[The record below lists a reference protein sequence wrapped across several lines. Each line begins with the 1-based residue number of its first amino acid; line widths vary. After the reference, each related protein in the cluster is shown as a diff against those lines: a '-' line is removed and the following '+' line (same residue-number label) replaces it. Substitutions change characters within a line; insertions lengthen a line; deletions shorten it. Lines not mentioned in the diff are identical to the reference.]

1 MDDDMKRTTNRLNH
15 YLGRPSSRQDM
26 KAMSA
31 PNHGKSSLVGADGQ
45 LVTAIHQQES
55 THNQLWIARHITY
68 NLGKT
73 SSLVALRPGNCGAPL
88 DYGKHGKG
96 ENHNLDDLFTF
107 LSSA

>member
-55 THNQLWIARHITY
+55 THNQPWIRHEDVYLHQPALTHI
-68 NLGKT
+68 N
-73 SSLVALRPGNCGAPL
+73 SLTPHTPALING
-88 DYGKHGKG
+88 
-96 ENHNLDDLFTF
+96 
-107 LSSA
+107 

>member
-1 MDDDMKRTTNRLNH
+1 MKRTTNRLNH

-55 THNQLWIARHITY
+55 THNQLWI
-68 NLGKT
+68 NGQGKIRT
-73 SSLVALRPGNCGAPL
+73 GLETICKRLER
-88 DYGKHGKG
+88 
-96 ENHNLDDLFTF
+96 
-107 LSSA
+107 

>member
-55 THNQLWIARHITY
+55 THNQLWIDCKIFQNRDGREEEI
-68 NLGKT
+68 KT
-73 SSLVALRPGNCGAPL
+73 SNCSGLVWITLV
-88 DYGKHGKG
+88 
-96 ENHNLDDLFTF
+96 F
-107 LSSA
+107 S

>member
-73 SSLVALRPGNCGAPL
+73 SSLVSFRPVKISYPAIFSWEGATL
-88 DYGKHGKG
+88 DQG
-96 ENHNLDDLFTF
+96 
-107 LSSA
+107 